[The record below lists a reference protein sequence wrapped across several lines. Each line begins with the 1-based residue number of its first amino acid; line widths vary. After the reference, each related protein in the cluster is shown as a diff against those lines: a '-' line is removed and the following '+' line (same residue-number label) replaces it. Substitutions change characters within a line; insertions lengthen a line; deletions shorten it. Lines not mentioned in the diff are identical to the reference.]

1 MIPQFFP
8 ICQDAMIMP
17 IELFYSMTQPFFD

>member
-1 MIPQFFP
+1 
-8 ICQDAMIMP
+8 MP